1 MNKQEMFTKVWL
13 GLASQGWQRSA
24 VGDNCR
30 YRGPN
35 GMKCAAGHLLP
46 DENYNTRFESRNVF
60 SLLQDY
66 PLLFGQ
72 ELDRE
77 GEVFLTRMQQAHDG
91 YRVAVAED
99 PVTGKVE
106 NKFFN
111 DMKSAFEALA
121 IMFDLVIPV
130 QGE

>member
-1 MNKQEMFTKVWL
+1 MNKQEMFTKVWK
-13 GLASQGWQRSA
+13 GLESQGWQRSA

-46 DENYNTRFESRNVF
+46 DENYNSLFESKNVF
-60 SLLQDY
+60 SLLQDH
-66 PLLFGQ
+66 PLVFGQ
-72 ELDRE
+72 ELDKE
-77 GEVFLTRMQQAHDG
+77 GEDFITRMQQAHDG
-91 YRVAVAED
+91 YRVAVAKD

-111 DMKSAFEALA
+111 DMKSAFVELSV
-121 IMFDLVIPV
+121 IFNLVIPT
-130 QGE
+130 QEK